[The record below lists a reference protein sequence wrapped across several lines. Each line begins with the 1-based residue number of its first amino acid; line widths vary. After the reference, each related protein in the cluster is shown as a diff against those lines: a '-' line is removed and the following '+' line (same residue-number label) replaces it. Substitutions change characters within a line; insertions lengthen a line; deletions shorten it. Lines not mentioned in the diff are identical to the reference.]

1 MKKAEWGWRIASC
14 LALFLSSAGSTSPAN
29 VDRQALRDEE
39 LLVTTGEIGRDG
51 GRLVISQRAEP
62 KTLNPLTA
70 IDDSSREI
78 IGMTMADLIHI
89 NHDSQHTEAA
99 LASSWTVSPDGRQY
113 TLRLRRGVRFS
124 DGYPF
129 DADDVIF
136 TFQAYLDPSTHS
148 SQRELLVIAGKPIS
162 VQKIDDFTVR
172 FDLAQPYAAAERL
185 FDSVAILPRHLLKKL
200 YDEGKLA
207 GSWTLN
213 MPPEQFAGLGPFRLK
228 QYMPGQHVILE
239 PNPYY
244 WKTDEKGNR
253 LPYLHQI
260 FVLFTANA
268 DAEAMRFEAGEIDI
282 VSRLSAAN
290 FSALEKYQ
298 GTRGFRLYDLG
309 PGLEYDFLFFNLND
323 LSPNKFSSITLK
335 QSWFRQRAFR
345 QAISSA
351 INREDIVRIVYR
363 ERASPLWTHVTPGN
377 KLWVNRTIP
386 QSSRSLAKAREI
398 LQKAGFSWSGDGQ
411 LIDARNKPVEF
422 SILHRAGNPSLLQMA
437 TLIQQDLKE
446 IGIEVA
452 LVPLE
457 SRTMLDRIFETHE
470 YEAAIMALA
479 DGDADPNTER
489 NIWTLQGST
498 HVWNLTPKHTPLPW
512 EEEIDRLM
520 QRQMIIL
527 DYQRRKRLYDRV
539 QKLVWENLP
548 FICLISPDIL
558 VGAKQGIGNFRPAIL
573 SSYTLWNVEELFFRR
588 PRESAKNQ

>member
-1 MKKAEWGWRIASC
+1 
-14 LALFLSSAGSTSPAN
+14 
-29 VDRQALRDEE
+29 
-39 LLVTTGEIGRDG
+39 
-51 GRLVISQRAEP
+51 
-62 KTLNPLTA
+62 
-70 IDDSSREI
+70 
-78 IGMTMADLIHI
+78 
-89 NHDSQHTEAA
+89 
-99 LASSWTVSPDGRQY
+99 
-113 TLRLRRGVRFS
+113 
-124 DGYPF
+124 
-129 DADDVIF
+129 
-136 TFQAYLDPSTHS
+136 
-148 SQRELLVIAGKPIS
+148 
-162 VQKIDDFTVR
+162 
-172 FDLAQPYAAAERL
+172 
-185 FDSVAILPRHLLKKL
+185 
-200 YDEGKLA
+200 
-207 GSWTLN
+207 LN

-363 ERASPLWTHVTPGN
+363 GRASPLWTHVTPGN
-377 KLWVNRTIP
+377 KSWVNRTIP
-386 QSSRSLAKAREI
+386 QTSRSLVKAREI

-422 SILHRAGNPSLLQMA
+422 SILHRAGNPNLLQMA
-437 TLIQQDLKE
+437 TLIQEDLKG

-470 YEAAIMALA
+470 YEAAVMALA
-479 DGDADPNTER
+479 DGDADPNSEM
-489 NIWTLQGST
+489 NVWTLQGST
-498 HVWNLTPKHTPLPW
+498 HVWNLTPKHTPLTW

-520 QRQMIIL
+520 QQQMITL

-539 QKLVWENLP
+539 QELVRENLP
-548 FICLISPDIL
+548 VICLISPDIL
-558 VGAKQGIGNFRPAIL
+558 VGAKEGIGNFRPAIL

>member
-1 MKKAEWGWRIASC
+1 MKKVVWGWLIALC
-14 LALFLSSAGSTSPAN
+14 LALSLLSPVSRSQSDL
-29 VDRQALRDEE
+29 DRKVLPPEE
-39 LLVTTGEIGRDG
+39 FLVTTGEIGHHG
-51 GRLVISQRAEP
+51 GRLVLSQRAEP

-70 IDDSSREI
+70 LDGSSREV

-89 NHDSQHTEAA
+89 NRYSQRTEAA

-136 TFQAYLDPSTHS
+136 TFEVYLDPNIHS
-148 SQRELLVIAGKPIS
+148 SQRELLVIAAKPIS

-185 FDSVAILPRHLLKKL
+185 FDSLAILPRHLLKKL

-207 GSWTLN
+207 GCWTLN
-213 MPPEQFAGLGPFRLK
+213 TPPKQFAGLGPFRLK
-228 QYMPGQHVILE
+228 QYIPGRHVILE

-260 FVLFTANA
+260 VVLFTANA
-268 DAEAMRFEAGEIDI
+268 EAEAMRFEAGEIDV

-363 ERASPLWTHVTPGN
+363 GRASPLWTHVTPGN
-377 KLWVNRTIP
+377 KLWVNRRIP
-386 QSSRSLAKAREI
+386 QSPRSLAKAREI
-398 LQKAGFSWSGDGQ
+398 LQKAGFSWSGDNH

-422 SILHRAGNPSLLQMA
+422 SILHRAGNPNLLQMA

-479 DGDADPNTER
+479 DGDADPNTEM
-489 NIWTLQGST
+489 NVWTLQGST

-520 QRQMIIL
+520 QQQMITL

-539 QKLVWENLP
+539 QELVWENLP
-548 FICLISPDIL
+548 LICLISPDIL
-558 VGAKQGIGNFRPAIL
+558 VGAKQGIGNFRPAIR